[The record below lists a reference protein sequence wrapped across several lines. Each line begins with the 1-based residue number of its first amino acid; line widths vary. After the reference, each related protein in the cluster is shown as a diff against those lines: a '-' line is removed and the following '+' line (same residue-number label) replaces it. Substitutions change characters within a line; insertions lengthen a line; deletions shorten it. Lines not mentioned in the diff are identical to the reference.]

1 MANVDMILTLSIQNM
16 PWPICKTNMR
26 IATEKFLIRNSGANG
41 GVCVKAA
48 THLSSSEFKTKLDK
62 VLFSFYL
69 ARENKTCSIKKPAQT
84 PAYTIPCSFFFF
96 LVGICICVFPFRIRI
111 QNKSAIH
118 THTHKTSNRISHT
131 NIPQANTYLR
141 TYTCIDR
148 AHIHKTN
155 STL

>member
-1 MANVDMILTLSIQNM
+1 MKRTIIMANVDMILTLSIQNM

-96 LVGICICVFPFRIRI
+96 FGRNFYLRFSVSYTNTEQKRYT
-111 QNKSAIH
+111 H
-118 THTHKTSNRISHT
+118 THTQNE
-131 NIPQANTYLR
+131 
-141 TYTCIDR
+141 
-148 AHIHKTN
+148 
-155 STL
+155 